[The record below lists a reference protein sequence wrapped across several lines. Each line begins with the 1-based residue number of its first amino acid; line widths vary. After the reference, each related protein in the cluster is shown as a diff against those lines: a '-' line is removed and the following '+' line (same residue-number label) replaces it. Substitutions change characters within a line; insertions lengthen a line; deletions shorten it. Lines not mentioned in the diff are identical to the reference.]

1 MTHKDVLVH
10 VLQVDNV
17 SVGTSTP
24 MEVQLT
30 TRLGHISEN
39 LIGRRRSTR
48 QIIYYV
54 TTVFAVRY
62 ILNPRKPSNIQA
74 TLNMNIIISARKK
87 ANFENYSCTQ
97 TILGLLQHACTAD
110 VL

>member
-39 LIGRRRSTR
+39 LIGRTE
-48 QIIYYV
+48 INE
-54 TTVFAVRY
+54 TDY
-62 ILNPRKPSNIQA
+62 ILCNNRVCRPLHIKPQEA
-74 TLNMNIIISARKK
+74 L
-87 ANFENYSCTQ
+87 
-97 TILGLLQHACTAD
+97 
-110 VL
+110 